1 MDSLPHYFDTPGQGF
16 VPPGVNDSNS
26 LADSLRGVLQARS
39 RNAQLEREPNSNVTP
54 PFNGWSMEEIGAGG
68 SSAIMEENMFLEAFD
83 SNTASAKPPT
93 QLNLYQSPIQMQSAH
108 DIPKD
113 NHPNLEG
120 EGGFPTGPSG
130 GIFDAL
136 EGGPIPT
143 SAVLRGPAIPG
154 SEWSTAPPRLTS
166 MAARST
172 SSTSGSKREVYGG
185 VLPAQSRGG
194 SSVGSRRS
202 GLSKSAINDERIK
215 IDDNNNDDNDN
226 DDEDDDI
233 KYDAVTAAGMKFWK
247 EKYPLW
253 YQLLKR
259 FEEVVHIR
267 EWMNPFHVITLAD
280 AYQFF
285 NEAFAAFEEHLPTLS
300 KSVPYDWTQE
310 N

>member
-1 MDSLPHYFDTPGQGF
+1 
-16 VPPGVNDSNS
+16 
-26 LADSLRGVLQARS
+26 
-39 RNAQLEREPNSNVTP
+39 VTP

-68 SSAIMEENMFLEAFD
+68 SSAIMEENMFLKAFN

-202 GLSKSAINDERIK
+202 GLSKST
-215 IDDNNNDDNDN
+215 IDY
-226 DDEDDDI
+226 DDDDA
-233 KYDAVTAAGMKFWK
+233 KYDATTAKKIKFWK
-247 EKYPLW
+247 QNFPQW

-259 FEEVVHIR
+259 FEEVGHVE
-267 EWMNPFHVITLAD
+267 EWMNPLRVITPLD
-280 AYQFF
+280 AHRFF
-285 NEAFAAFEEHLPTLS
+285 NDAFAAYNGRLPKLS
-300 KSVPYDWTQE
+300 KSALYK
-310 N
+310 